1 MLTRISKADI
11 KKGMYVEAVECSQA
25 VFGKR
30 RFVLRSDTD
39 FNAILNSPADFV
51 LINTAIGST
60 GADTAGVTCGVEKAL
75 TPAEAKAGFGRGTD
89 VLQSELISMLS
100 DGVINMENISPV
112 IEEVTQADDA
122 KFALMYTVSR
132 LRTKDE
138 STFQH
143 SLSAGMLMGRLG
155 DALDLGKETVDCL
168 VLSGLLHDVGK
179 LTIPSK
185 ILLKEGPL
193 SVSERKMIRTHPRR
207 GHSILKTYDN
217 IPDLAL
223 EICLHHHEL
232 LDGSGYPS
240 QLSGSEIG
248 LLVRISTVCDVFDAL
263 TSSRVYKRG
272 WATAEALNWMFERD
286 HQFDRKLVLRLG
298 GLIGG

>member
-1 MLTRISKADI
+1 MLTRIPKTELE
-11 KKGMYVEAVECSQA
+11 KGMYVEAVECSQT

-30 RFVLRSDTD
+30 RFVLKSDSD

-60 GADTAGVTCGVEKAL
+60 GGAAAGVTSGAGKPL
-75 TPAEAKAGFGRGTD
+75 TPAEAKSAFGRSTGI
-89 VLQSELISMLS
+89 VKAELVTMLS
-100 DGVINMENISPV
+100 DGVLDMEKFSPV
-112 IEEVTQADDA
+112 IEEITEADDA
-122 KFALMYTVSR
+122 QFALMHEVSR

-143 SLSAGMLMGRLG
+143 SLSVGMLMGRLG
-155 DALDLGKETVDCL
+155 DAVGLDKETVELL

-179 LTIPSK
+179 LAIPSK
-185 ILLKEGPL
+185 ILLKDGPL
-193 SVSERKMIRTHPRR
+193 SPAERKVIRTHPRR
-207 GHSILKTYDN
+207 GHTILKTYDN

-232 LDGSGYPS
+232 LDGTGYPM
-240 QLSGSEIG
+240 QLSGSEIS

-272 WATAEALNWMFERD
+272 WATVDALNWLFERD
-286 HQFDRKLVLRLG
+286 SQFDRKLVLRLG
-298 GLIGG
+298 GLVDA